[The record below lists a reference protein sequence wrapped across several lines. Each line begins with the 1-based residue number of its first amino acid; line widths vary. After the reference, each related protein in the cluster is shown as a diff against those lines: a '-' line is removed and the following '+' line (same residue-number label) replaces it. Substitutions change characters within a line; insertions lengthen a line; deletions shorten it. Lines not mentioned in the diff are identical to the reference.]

1 MPENILYMQEKLKSF
16 FATDA
21 YFYSFLLVLVALVSF
36 GLGKQSVLPEKATPN
51 TFPAVS
57 TEPHRLVP
65 NREVLAAEASATAAS
80 GSVIASKSGS
90 KYHLPSCPGAKQ
102 IKESNKIT
110 FDSIA
115 AAEAAGYTPAANC
128 NF

>member
-1 MPENILYMQEKLKSF
+1 MQEKLKSF
-16 FATDA
+16 FGTDA

-36 GLGKQSVLPEKATPN
+36 ALGKQSVLTEKVILDATP
-51 TFPAVS
+51 TVS
-57 TEPHRLVP
+57 TESQHLVP
-65 NREVLAAEASATAAS
+65 NREVLAAEASATAALS
-80 GSVIASKSGS
+80 SVIASKSGS

-110 FDSIA
+110 FDSVA

-128 NF
+128 PGLE